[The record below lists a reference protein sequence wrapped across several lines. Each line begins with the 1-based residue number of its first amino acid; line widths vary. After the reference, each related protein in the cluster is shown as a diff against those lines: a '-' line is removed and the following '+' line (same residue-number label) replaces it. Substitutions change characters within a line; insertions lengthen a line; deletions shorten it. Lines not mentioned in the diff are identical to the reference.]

1 MKPLLRLLV
10 ATILMAGLVAAAAP
24 IAASPANAQS
34 QQLGVVLTAGGA
46 PITTCSGPTCTPTIP
61 K

>member
-10 ATILMAGLVAAAAP
+10 ATILMAGMIAAAAP
-24 IAASPANAQS
+24 IAASPATTQS

-46 PITTCSGPTCTPTIP
+46 PICTTPTCTSSIP

>member
-10 ATILMAGLVAAAAP
+10 ATILMAGLVAAASP

-34 QQLGVVLTAGGA
+34 PQTMVIMAGSS
-46 PITTCSGPTCTPTIP
+46 PMTTCTQCQPPI
-61 K
+61 KR

>member
-10 ATILMAGLVAAAAP
+10 ATILMAGMIAAAAP
-24 IAASPANAQS
+24 IAASPANTQS
-34 QQLGVVLTAGGA
+34 PQSSLIMADGSS
-46 PITTCSGPTCTPTIP
+46 PMTTCIGVTCTKPIQ

>member
-10 ATILMAGLVAAAAP
+10 ATILMAGLVAAASP

-34 QQLGVVLTAGGA
+34 PQPSIIMADGSSPVVTCIGKTCQK
-46 PITTCSGPTCTPTIP
+46 PIQ

>member
-10 ATILMAGLVAAAAP
+10 ATILMAGMIAAAAP
-24 IAASPANAQS
+24 IAASPATAQNK
-34 QQLGVVLTAGGA
+34 QLGVVLASGGA
-46 PITTCSGPTCTPTIP
+46 PICTNPTGCQII